1 MKMRTRLAVVGA
13 AVTGLVV
20 LLAPFAA
27 AMTHN

>member
-1 MKMRTRLAVVGA
+1 MKLRTRLTIVGSSVVA
-13 AVTGLVV
+13 AIV